1 MEINS
6 AGRLPFFMSIS
17 KHVSG
22 VLSTVTDGRGLV
34 ERPYS
39 FGECRVLS
47 VISLHPTYL
56 SWTAIGRAWTVL
68 AILLS
73 DHIEQFLKC

>member
-22 VLSTVTDGRGLV
+22 SSVPSPTEEAWSNALTPLV
-34 ERPYS
+34 NAGCYQSSRH
-39 FGECRVLS
+39 
-47 VISLHPTYL
+47 ISPTYPGL
-56 SWTAIGRAWTVL
+56 PSEGPGRYWLFYYQTTL
-68 AILLS
+68 NS
-73 DHIEQFLKC
+73 F